1 MGMSLALLVP
11 GRPGAPRNGLYFRME
26 NDNFKQRFKNGL
38 RMEILG
44 DVAYMVYP
52 RSRAKKSYTL
62 KLTATDDASIID
74 WAPVHA
80 TWQSGRLEFAC
91 VEEVPGL
98 LEDSDKFWK
107 LEEEYP
113 AEKVAL
119 RRSELQTQP
128 PLALLMWGTMPYIR
142 KTQLNML
149 VNELPEHDQ
158 RGLITSYS
166 VSKPMAKRGHALLLH
181 GQEEYDSCAKSD
193 FGNSEILDSDLP
205 QNVDEPSDEDEVQG
219 GIIGNRA
226 CGCCGGPMEQNIDLR
241 AAIAIDYCDVCGRQP
256 LCGSCAHGMWWQVGV
271 PMRDFRWERLTAAA
285 AASTTVRR
293 TAATGEV
300 RIAMRCCHC
309 LGQLDTEHDTP

>member
-1 MGMSLALLVP
+1 MSLALFVP

-62 KLTATDDASIID
+62 KLTPTDDASIID
-74 WAPVHA
+74 WAPVDA

-113 AEKVAL
+113 EEKVAL

-128 PLALLMWGTMPYIR
+128 SLALEDAMVTGNAAGTSAVRGGSALDWLGADLAVECMR
-142 KTQLNML
+142 ARSGKLVQQLHRVSGTFGHGFQGNML
-149 VNELPEHDQ
+149 SSILLPRKGRLHSVVEEHVQTLALVAGPARERNE
-158 RGLITSYS
+158 T
-166 VSKPMAKRGHALLLH
+166 
-181 GQEEYDSCAKSD
+181 
-193 FGNSEILDSDLP
+193 
-205 QNVDEPSDEDEVQG
+205 
-219 GIIGNRA
+219 
-226 CGCCGGPMEQNIDLR
+226 
-241 AAIAIDYCDVCGRQP
+241 
-256 LCGSCAHGMWWQVGV
+256 
-271 PMRDFRWERLTAAA
+271 
-285 AASTTVRR
+285 
-293 TAATGEV
+293 
-300 RIAMRCCHC
+300 
-309 LGQLDTEHDTP
+309 

>member
-1 MGMSLALLVP
+1 MSLALFVP

-26 NDNFKQRFKNGL
+26 NDNLKQRFKNGL

-74 WAPVHA
+74 WAPVDA
-80 TWQSGRLEFAC
+80 TRQSGRLEFAC

-128 PLALLMWGTMPYIR
+128 PLALEDAMVTGNAAGTSAVRGGSALDWLGADPGSRVHAGPLGEVSEAASSSQRNVRPRI
-142 KTQLNML
+142 
-149 VNELPEHDQ
+149 PGEHAEQ
-158 RGLITSYS
+158 HPLAQEGS
-166 VSKPMAKRGHALLLH
+166 AAL
-181 GQEEYDSCAKSD
+181 
-193 FGNSEILDSDLP
+193 
-205 QNVDEPSDEDEVQG
+205 
-219 GIIGNRA
+219 
-226 CGCCGGPMEQNIDLR
+226 CGGR
-241 AAIAIDYCDVCGRQP
+241 ARADPGF
-256 LCGSCAHGMWWQVGV
+256 GGG
-271 PMRDFRWERLTAAA
+271 
-285 AASTTVRR
+285 AS
-293 TAATGEV
+293 
-300 RIAMRCCHC
+300 
-309 LGQLDTEHDTP
+309 P